1 MDVLERAAEVE
12 SKMSGSEDVIRL
24 DFKIAGKSAVI
35 FYIDAMI
42 DKMAFEIGVMKP
54 LKGIEE
60 ISMPYEKSFN
70 RVVTSSMPIY
80 VEDFEKAIEK
90 LASSDMM
97 MLVEGSDD
105 SYIISLR
112 SFAMRTPNEPP
123 RETVLKGPREGF
135 VEDIKTNMTLIR
147 RRLKTP
153 DLAFEN
159 MTAGKYTKT
168 PISICYIKGIA
179 EEKVIEEVKSRIKEI
194 NTDGILD
201 SSYVARYIEERK
213 YSIFNEVGSVEKPDV
228 LTGKLLEGRVGVLVD
243 GSPIV
248 LTVPLVFLEQFQ
260 SAEDYYVKSFRAT
273 FTRLVRI
280 FAFFLAILLPAGYVA
295 LQEFQ
300 YQVFPLKVLAS
311 LMNTIFGVPLPP
323 TLEMI
328 FVLLIFE
335 ILNEAAIRMPKH
347 IGTSLS
353 VVGAIVLGE
362 AAVSAGLLSTP
373 TILVVAL
380 SSIGMYTVPD
390 EADSSS
396 ILRMSFVIVSG
407 VLGLY
412 GLVISCVALVAYL
425 VSIKGFGTSY
435 LAPFSPSLPA
445 DMKDTFIMQNELD
458 MKKRPYTIPTNN
470 RTRKRNNG

>member
-80 VEDFEKAIEK
+80 VEEFEKAIEK
-90 LASSDMM
+90 LASSDML

-112 SFAMRTPNEPP
+112 SFAMRVPNEPP

-300 YQVFPLKVLAS
+300 YQIFPLIRSTVAADARDDIRFAHFR
-311 LMNTIFGVPLPP
+311 NTQRSGD
-323 TLEMI
+323 TNAETYR
-328 FVLLIFE
+328 
-335 ILNEAAIRMPKH
+335 N
-347 IGTSLS
+347 
-353 VVGAIVLGE
+353 
-362 AAVSAGLLSTP
+362 VSFRGRS
-373 TILVVAL
+373 
-380 SSIGMYTVPD
+380 
-390 EADSSS
+390 DSSRRS
-396 ILRMSFVIVSG
+396 RGKRGTPFDAHDTRRR
-407 VLGLY
+407 
-412 GLVISCVALVAYL
+412 ALVYRNVHRSRRSGFFEYSQNVVRDSFGSSRTLRSRHIVRCACS
-425 VSIKGFGTSY
+425 VSC
-435 LAPFSPSLPA
+435 
-445 DMKDTFIMQNELD
+445 QH
-458 MKKRPYTIPTNN
+458 
-470 RTRKRNNG
+470 

>member
-1 MDVLERAAEVE
+1 M
-12 SKMSGSEDVIRL
+12 
-24 DFKIAGKSAVI
+24 
-35 FYIDAMI
+35 
-42 DKMAFEIGVMKP
+42 
-54 LKGIEE
+54 
-60 ISMPYEKSFN
+60 
-70 RVVTSSMPIY
+70 
-80 VEDFEKAIEK
+80 
-90 LASSDMM
+90 
-97 MLVEGSDD
+97 
-105 SYIISLR
+105 
-112 SFAMRTPNEPP
+112 
-123 RETVLKGPREGF
+123 
-135 VEDIKTNMTLIR
+135 
-147 RRLKTP
+147 
-153 DLAFEN
+153 
-159 MTAGKYTKT
+159 
-168 PISICYIKGIA
+168 
-179 EEKVIEEVKSRIKEI
+179 
-194 NTDGILD
+194 
-201 SSYVARYIEERK
+201 
-213 YSIFNEVGSVEKPDV
+213 
-228 LTGKLLEGRVGVLVD
+228 
-243 GSPIV
+243 
-248 LTVPLVFLEQFQ
+248 FLEQFQ

-300 YQVFPLKVLAS
+300 YQIFPLKVLAS

-445 DMKDTFIMQNELD
+445 DIKDTFIMQNELD

>member
-1 MDVLERAAEVE
+1 
-12 SKMSGSEDVIRL
+12 
-24 DFKIAGKSAVI
+24 
-35 FYIDAMI
+35 
-42 DKMAFEIGVMKP
+42 
-54 LKGIEE
+54 
-60 ISMPYEKSFN
+60 
-70 RVVTSSMPIY
+70 
-80 VEDFEKAIEK
+80 
-90 LASSDMM
+90 
-97 MLVEGSDD
+97 
-105 SYIISLR
+105 
-112 SFAMRTPNEPP
+112 
-123 RETVLKGPREGF
+123 
-135 VEDIKTNMTLIR
+135 
-147 RRLKTP
+147 
-153 DLAFEN
+153 
-159 MTAGKYTKT
+159 MTAGKYPKT

-300 YQVFPLKVLAS
+300 YQIFPLKVLAS

-445 DMKDTFIMQNELD
+445 DIKDTFIMQNELD